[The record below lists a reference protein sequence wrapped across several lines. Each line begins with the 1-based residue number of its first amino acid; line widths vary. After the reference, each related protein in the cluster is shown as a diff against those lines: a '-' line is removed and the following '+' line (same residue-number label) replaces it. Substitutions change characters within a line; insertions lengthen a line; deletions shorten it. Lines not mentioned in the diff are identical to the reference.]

1 MERGGDGREREER
14 GGGEKREMML
24 RQERRLERPPLATA
38 ASSFQPVLKDPPT
51 LEFHS
56 SSKHRIRHWFSW
68 VLLSL

>member
-51 LEFHS
+51 EFHS
-56 SSKHRIRHWFSW
+56 SKDRIRYWFSW
-68 VLLSL
+68 VPLSS